1 MHGRSLVRLPRWE
14 QPLDL
19 TSQHPGK
26 IYGNLHNYRLRVN
39 NRQMIC
45 CVSSSRRPTSECG
58 TGSVSQAGVSF
69 KTPGFSKGREL
80 ECERKGKEK
89 EKDRM
94 VDGEWTRLAMWSDV
108 CFLQFIPSCVC
119 DFQRLSNSWGK
130 IISIKGSHAL
140 GIGCGIRFSSLS
152 ALLCLAA
159 GWITSNLHLD
169 SDILMMNYAP
179 LSSCC
184 CCSKTAFCPN
194 VSPLRLMQGSERI
207 IKKYCF
213 RLLSIPHWWGF
224 MSSISSTLYLYLGHL
239 DSSPVSKDI

>member
-19 TSQHPGK
+19 TSRHPGK

-45 CVSSSRRPTSECG
+45 CVSSSRLPTPACG
-58 TGSVSQAGVSF
+58 IGSVARASVSF
-69 KTPGFSKGREL
+69 KASRFSK
-80 ECERKGKEK
+80 ERKLEGMEK
-89 EKDRM
+89 TKGWL
-94 VDGEWTRLAMWSDV
+94 VDGEWTRLEMRLDI
-108 CFLQFIPSCVC
+108 CFLQFITSCVC
-119 DFQRLSNSWGK
+119 DFQRLNNSWGK

-152 ALLCLAA
+152 ALLCLSA

-179 LSSCC
+179 LFSFFSVAVFHPNASLGWCRDQ
-184 CCSKTAFCPN
+184 SESWRNTVSDTWAPHDHHTDEASRPHFFLTLTA
-194 VSPLRLMQGSERI
+194 L
-207 IKKYCF
+207 
-213 RLLSIPHWWGF
+213 W
-224 MSSISSTLYLYLGHL
+224 TLGQ
-239 DSSPVSKDI
+239 